1 MSDSDRDKDI
11 TKWVTIHGTHIPI
24 RDGQTV
30 EEAIKVH
37 RNKHEL
43 NIKEK
48 QALLKYIGSYSYI
61 INYKLRNKIE
71 LNDSDKVFL
80 QDFKSATSKLPRYKG
95 IITRDLD
102 LSVGEISAFINQ
114 INEKMII
121 TDSIW
126 SFTKLKAYMDNPKVR
141 IRIMNSSKSIDIS
154 KYNGYGEEE
163 TIYLPGTKFINPV
176 IKKDDEGKYLI
187 FLEEEP

>member
-1 MSDSDRDKDI
+1 M
-11 TKWVTIHGTHIPI
+11 
-24 RDGQTV
+24 
-30 EEAIKVH
+30 
-37 RNKHEL
+37 
-43 NIKEK
+43 
-48 QALLKYIGSYSYI
+48 LKYIESYSYI
-61 INYKLRNKIE
+61 INYKLRNKTE
-71 LNDSDKVFL
+71 LNNSDKVFL
-80 QDFKSATSKLPRYKG
+80 QDFKSATSKLTRYKG
-95 IITRDLD
+95 FITRDLD
-102 LSVGEISAFINQ
+102 LIVGEISAFINQ

-163 TIYLPGTKFINPV
+163 TIYLPGSKFINPV
-176 IKKDDEGKYLI
+176 IKKDDESKYLI